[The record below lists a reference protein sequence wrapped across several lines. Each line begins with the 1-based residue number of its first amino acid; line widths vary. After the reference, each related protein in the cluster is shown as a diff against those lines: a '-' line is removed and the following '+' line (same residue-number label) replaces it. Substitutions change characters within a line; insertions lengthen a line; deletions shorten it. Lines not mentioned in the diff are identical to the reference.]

1 MSRGRLNRRGFV
13 KRAAGAGALA
23 LAARPGSLPAAQAGP
38 PAPRERQEAMLSA
51 GRLDTLAFSLEKYQ
65 QTEQSLA
72 FKARDRQAAEAW
84 QRQLGTKLTEL
95 LGGFPSES
103 CPLQARVVETF
114 ETPHYRRQT
123 VLFQSRPNLT
133 VYAYFL
139 LPVSPS
145 SSPLPTVVCL
155 PGHGRG
161 VDSICGMD
169 ERGNLREWG
178 QWGEYQADFALQCVS
193 QGYAVLAVEPLGFG
207 YRRDAASRARNLGA
221 SSCQP
226 ASGAALLLGETIP
239 GWRVYDMMRALDY
252 LAERP
257 EADPQRL
264 ALMGISG
271 GGTITF
277 LTAALD
283 PRVKAAVVSGYY
295 NTFRDSVV
303 SISHCMDNYVPGLL
317 RYAEMW
323 DIAGLIAPRA
333 FFAES
338 GTRDDIFPIDATKLS
353 FKRAQEIFQ
362 VFGAS
367 DRLELEVFEGEH
379 QFWGKGA
386 FEFLKKR
393 L

>member
-1 MSRGRLNRRGFV
+1 MGQRPIDRRGFV

-23 LAARPGSLPAAQAGP
+23 LAARPELAPAAQPGP
-38 PAPRERQEAMLSA
+38 PGPREIQEKMLSA
-51 GRLDTLAFSLEKYQ
+51 GQLDTLAFSLEKYDETP
-65 QTEQSLA
+65 QTLA

-84 QRQLGTKLTEL
+84 QPRLREKLMEL
-95 LGGFPSES
+95 LGGFPSERS
-103 CPLQARVVETF
+103 PLQARVVDMV
-114 ETPHYRRQT
+114 ETPHYRRET

-139 LPVSPS
+139 MPIGPQSK
-145 SSPLPTVVCL
+145 PLPTVICL

-169 ERGNLREWG
+169 EHGALRDWG
-178 QWGEYQADFALQCVS
+178 QWGEYQADFALQSVS
-193 QGYAVLAVEPLGFG
+193 QGYAVLAMEPLGFG
-207 YRRDAASRARNLGA
+207 YRRDAASRARNLGT

-226 ASGAALLLGETIP
+226 ASGAALLFGETIP
-239 GWRVYDMMRALDY
+239 GWRVYDVMRAIDY
-252 LAERP
+252 LSERP
-257 EADPQRL
+257 EADSQRL
-264 ALMGISG
+264 AVMGISG

-283 PRVKAAVVSGYY
+283 SRVKVAVVSGYY

-303 SISHCMDNYVPGLL
+303 SITHCMDNYVPGLL

-333 FFAES
+333 FFVES
-338 GTRDDIFPIDATKLS
+338 GTKDDIFPIAATRLAFGK
-353 FKRAQEIFQ
+353 AQEIFR

-367 DRLELEVFEGEH
+367 ERLDLEVFEGEH

-386 FEFLKKR
+386 FQFLKKQ